1 MSDDEPVAA
10 DAREEW
16 LRARGVVIET
26 REDRARATATRED
39 RARDAREIP
48 TRTLKF
54 VKIPCDDDEAFEA
67 RDGGRRRGDGGRAA
81 GGVAVEF
88 RGRRRR
94 GRREARAEAVRSL
107 GERGKSLTAEA
118 IVKTT
123 EGGSTETFALV
134 RPSAANA
141 WQARLP
147 VPGRGGHVEEFTAE

>member
-26 REDRARATATRED
+26 REDRARATARRED

-67 RDGGRRRGDGGRAA
+67 REMVVGTEETGDALPEALRSSFA
-81 GGVAVEF
+81 GGGVVDAE
-88 RGRRRR
+88 R
-94 GRREARAEAVRSL
+94 ARAEAVRSL

-123 EGGSTETFALV
+123 EGGSCLLYTS
-134 RPSAANA
+134 PSPRD
-141 WQARLP
+141 Q
-147 VPGRGGHVEEFTAE
+147 RGSRMPSSA